1 VTQFLR
7 SIVLRLNQTALEPL
21 FSRIFSRIYDL
32 GVRRVVAALAANP
45 AVACILGTGG
55 YFERRPTYGLSDVDL
70 IIVLNES
77 VTRADGATG
86 EIAHTYERLRRIFPF
101 LGPWDEKEANLI
113 FLCEIAAGFPVPE
126 RFRVRFKQGRLVP
139 LYGELPRDIVSGAVT
154 TSELLSEI
162 STLLRISLVAEPRH
176 ARRLVFWKRIFTKLN
191 ALAEL
196 LDLKDWSKEM
206 RERAELTFLS
216 EDDTPLFFRKGEP
229 TRLFAL
235 HLALSRQVFDMIAR
249 REPRMR
255 IQPVVL
261 PAHPVHEETVSRP
274 APAPFSSALNRP
286 NDQWF
291 SIRNIP
297 SAHIALVLGLP
308 ISVDECIP
316 LLEVHQAAYDG
327 LQRLRHAEQGQPATD
342 ETALVSADG
351 FLFIAMRKQTLV
363 EIVPLDPVQFAN
375 VYSAVFEDTLEFE
388 IPVSILADQ
397 QATAAAM
404 FRGFA
409 HMYRVDGGM
418 VTKLSQ
424 PCIYREHDAE
434 VIESALRLLQA
445 RVACAP
451 EWTLIQSSSRLF
463 EYFRQRYPECE
474 SFLNELERYRR
485 CLHGDSSLGEATANN
500 IYRCLHQFMSQALT
514 NANTI
519 TVDSPH
525 KHLGIT
531 VGVITRNRA
540 GDLAQMLESLTR
552 QRRAPDEVLVVDNGS
567 TDQTQAVLEKF
578 RDRLPLRCQFL
589 EQASIPGARNLVLES
604 AANEIVS
611 FIDDDCIS
619 EPEWLAAVEAG
630 FLRAENIGIVGGWI
644 THQPAP
650 RRSTVDSYYRLF
662 HHVEA

>member
-1 VTQFLR
+1 MIRLLQP
-7 SIVLRLNQTALEPL
+7 IVVLLNQTRLGSV
-21 FSRIFSRIYDL
+21 FSHIYDF
-32 GVRRVVAALAANP
+32 GVRRIVAALSRHP
-45 AVACILGTGG
+45 AVFCILGTGS
-55 YFERRPTYGLSDVDL
+55 YFEGHPTYGLSDVDL
-70 IIVLNES
+70 IIVLSEK
-77 VTRADGATG
+77 VTRADRVVG
-86 EIAHTYERLRRIFPF
+86 EIAHTYERVRRIFSF
-101 LGPWDEKEANLI
+101 LGPWDEREASLI
-113 FLCEIAAGFPVPE
+113 FLSEADAGFPVLE
-126 RFRVRFKQGRLVP
+126 RFSVRHKQAPLVP
-139 LYGELPRDIVSGAVT
+139 LYGELPSDIVSGAVT
-154 TSELLSEI
+154 TSGLLSEI
-162 STLLRISLVAEPRH
+162 STLLQLSLAAEPRH
-176 ARRLVFWKRIFTKLN
+176 ARRLVFWKRIFTKLS

-206 RERAELTFLS
+206 RERVELTFLN
-216 EDDTPLFFRKGEP
+216 EGDTPLFFRKCEP
-229 TRLFAL
+229 ASLFAL
-235 HLALSRQVFDMIAR
+235 HLALSRQIFDLIAR

-261 PAHPVHEETVSRP
+261 PAHPLHQEPVSRR
-274 APAPFSSALNRP
+274 APAPFSSALDRP

-316 LLEVHQAAYDG
+316 LLEVHQAAYHG
-327 LQRLRHAEQGQPATD
+327 LQRLRHAKQSQPAPD

-351 FLFIAMRKQTLV
+351 FLFIAMRKQRLV

-375 VYSAVFEDTLEFE
+375 VYAAVFGDSLEFE
-388 IPVSILADQ
+388 MPVSILAEQ

-418 VTKLSQ
+418 VSKLSQ

-451 EWTLIQSSSRLF
+451 EWTLVESSSRLF

-485 CLHGDSSLGEATANN
+485 CLRGDSSLGEAPANN

-514 NANTI
+514 DASTI

-540 GDLAQMLESLTR
+540 SDLEEMLDSLTR

-567 TDQTQAVLEKF
+567 TDQTQAVLETF
-578 RDRLPLRCQFL
+578 RNRLPLRCQFL
-589 EQASIPGARNLVLES
+589 ERADIPGARNLVLEN
-604 AANEIVS
+604 AEHEIVS

-619 EPEWLAAVEAG
+619 EPEWLAAIEAG
-630 FLRAENIGIVGGWI
+630 FLRADNIGIVGGWI
-644 THQPAP
+644 AHQPAS